1 MDMILAVFGNMFSD
15 GNTMLM
21 ALLIFLAAGT
31 LAFSV
36 MAALRVRGAVK
47 KRTSRI
53 LSEQERASQGRSLQ
67 GSSAKAL
74 TKLIDYTT
82 KHYSETNQ
90 EHMKVLRRRLVQA
103 GIYDPRGVAFFFIG
117 RTALAIGV
125 AAAIFIF
132 LPLMK
137 PVGGS
142 MFWLL
147 IVAGGVAGYAGPSMY
162 VDRRISARTLQHRSG
177 FPDFMD
183 LLVVCADSGLSLE
196 ASFERVGREIGQG
209 YPSLSANIHLT
220 NLEIRAGRGL
230 KEALENFADRLA
242 LEEARAFATLINQSI
257 DLGSSITDAMR
268 VYSDDMRHKRLS
280 RAEEKAYALPAKLAV
295 PMMVCIFPVL
305 FVVILCPVIVRMVT
319 GTWCARPPRQTRHGP
334 ARGLPS
340 RSSPS
345 LARPVLSGRWP
356 GRPIRAWG
364 GGIRAGGGPERV
376 MSIRVARILI
386 VGAACLTSACSTAP
400 KLSDDTTGA
409 VQKDGGVTGILS

>member
-1 MDMILAVFGNMFSD
+1 MDMIFAVFGNMLSD

-36 MAALRVRGAVK
+36 MAALRVRSAVK

-117 RTALAIGV
+117 RTALALGV

-132 LPLMK
+132 LPLIK

-147 IVAGGVAGYAGPSMY
+147 IVAGGVAGYVGPSMY

-220 NLEIRAGRGL
+220 NLEIRAGRAL

-305 FVVILCPVIVRMVT
+305 FVVILLPVIVRLHV
-319 GTWCARPPRQTRHGP
+319 
-334 ARGLPS
+334 
-340 RSSPS
+340 
-345 LARPVLSGRWP
+345 
-356 GRPIRAWG
+356 G
-364 GGIRAGGGPERV
+364 GYF
-376 MSIRVARILI
+376 
-386 VGAACLTSACSTAP
+386 
-400 KLSDDTTGA
+400 
-409 VQKDGGVTGILS
+409 

>member
-1 MDMILAVFGNMFSD
+1 MDMIFAVFGNMLSD

-36 MAALRVRGAVK
+36 MAALRVRSAVK

-67 GSSAKAL
+67 DSSAKAL
-74 TKLIDYTT
+74 TKLLEYTT

-142 MFWLL
+142 LFWLL
-147 IVAGGVAGYAGPSMY
+147 IVAGGVVGYVGPSMY

-220 NLEIRAGRGL
+220 NLEIRAGRAL

-305 FVVILCPVIVRMVT
+305 FVVILLPVIVRLHV
-319 GTWCARPPRQTRHGP
+319 
-334 ARGLPS
+334 
-340 RSSPS
+340 
-345 LARPVLSGRWP
+345 
-356 GRPIRAWG
+356 G
-364 GGIRAGGGPERV
+364 GYF
-376 MSIRVARILI
+376 
-386 VGAACLTSACSTAP
+386 
-400 KLSDDTTGA
+400 
-409 VQKDGGVTGILS
+409 